1 MLIYGG
7 EKSKLLPR
15 TTWLSV
21 SIEMNSR
28 GNGNR
33 YRNVIKKFDICPLL
47 VDGFVVR
54 IILSG
59 TFLQEILAS
68 GISSKRY
75 PPVKLR

>member
-1 MLIYGG
+1 MEG

-15 TTWLSV
+15 TTWLSI

-28 GNGNR
+28 GNENR
-33 YRNVIKKFDICPLL
+33 YRNVIKKFDIFSLP

-59 TFLQEILAS
+59 PFLQEILAS

-75 PPVKLR
+75 PLIKLR

>member
-1 MLIYGG
+1 MEG

-15 TTWLSV
+15 TTWLSI

-28 GNGNR
+28 GNENR
-33 YRNVIKKFDICPLL
+33 YRNVIKKFDIFSLP

-68 GISSKRY
+68 GI
-75 PPVKLR
+75 

>member
-1 MLIYGG
+1 M
-7 EKSKLLPR
+7 
-15 TTWLSV
+15 
-21 SIEMNSR
+21 
-28 GNGNR
+28 
-33 YRNVIKKFDICPLL
+33 IKKFDIFSLP

-75 PPVKLR
+75 PLIKLR

>member
-1 MLIYGG
+1 MEG

-15 TTWLSV
+15 TTWLSI

-28 GNGNR
+28 GNENR